1 MIKKIILSFFFL
13 FNLIEPLYASI
24 EDQII
29 NNLIKTENLTFN
41 FKQTIGKKTEE
52 GNCTIEYPKKIFCN
66 YDLKNKKILV
76 SNGRS
81 LVIKTSNSYYIY
93 PIEKTPLN
101 LILNKEFIL
110 DKIMNLDERIID
122 NKYINFN
129 FSENENEINLFF
141 DKDTYNLIGWQT
153 LDIYQNLSITYLNS
167 IIKNKKLK
175 KNFFKLPIQN

>member
-1 MIKKIILSFFFL
+1 MKKKIFFL
-13 FNLIEPLYASI
+13 FILILSSKTLAS
-24 EDQII
+24 ERNNII
-29 NNLIKTENLTFN
+29 QNFKSIENLTFN
-41 FKQTIGKKTEE
+41 FEQNINGKIEN
-52 GNCTIEYPKKIFCN
+52 GVCTIEYPKKIFCN

-153 LDIYQNLSITYLNS
+153 LDIYQNLSITFLSS
-167 IIKNKKLK
+167 IKKNKLLK
-175 KNFFKLPIQN
+175 KNIFKLPSAN